1 MIINHLREG
10 EIFVFGSNCEG
21 RHGAGAAKQARK
33 WGAEYGKASGRQGR
47 TYAIITKDL
56 RLGRRSIPMSR
67 IQEQLLV
74 LIEYASEHPNLN
86 FLLTPI
92 GCGLGGYQLSELEAI
107 LPPLPNNIL
116 PTWKLV

>member
-1 MIINHLREG
+1 MIINHLRED
-10 EIFVFGSNCEG
+10 EIFVFGSNTQG
-21 RHGAGAAKQARK
+21 RHGAGAARQALR
-33 WGAEYGKASGRQGR
+33 WGAQYGVPSGIQGR
-47 TYAIITKDL
+47 TYAVVTKDL
-56 RLGRRSIPMSR
+56 RLGRRSISMSR